1 MDRRLQLD
9 EELRE
14 ILQEVLGY
22 VNIYFQPPDSV
33 LMKYDAIRYRR
44 TSLSPTYANN
54 KTYNLRDQYEVIVIS
69 RDPDSELP
77 RRIQEHFQLCRPGR
91 QYMADNLYH
100 FPFTLYY

>member
-9 EELRE
+9 DELRN

-33 LMKYDAIRYRR
+33 LMRYDCIRYRR
-44 TSLSPTYANN
+44 TALQPTYANN
-54 KTYNLRDQYEVIVIS
+54 KVYNLRDQYEIIVIS

-77 RRIQEHFQLCRPGR
+77 RRIQEHFQFCRPGR

-100 FPFTLYY
+100 FPFTIYY

>member
-9 EELRE
+9 DELRS

-33 LMKYDAIRYRR
+33 LMKYDCIRYARK
-44 TSLSPTYANN
+44 TFGVIWANDRS
-54 KTYNLRDQYEVIVIS
+54 YNIRDQYEITVIS

-77 RRIQEHFQLCRPGR
+77 RKIQEHFKFCRPGR
-91 QYMADNLYH
+91 QFVADNLYH
-100 FPFTLYY
+100 FPFTIYY

>member
-9 EELRE
+9 AELRG
-14 ILQEVLGY
+14 ILQEALGY

-33 LMKYDAIRYRR
+33 LMKYDCIRYVRN
-44 TSLSPTYANN
+44 TFKVIYANDRS
-54 KTYNLRDQYEVIVIS
+54 YNIRDEYQVTVIS

-77 RRIQEHFQLCRPGR
+77 RKIQEHFQMCRPGR

-100 FPFTLYY
+100 FPFTIYY

>member
-33 LMKYDAIRYRR
+33 LMRYDCIRYRR
-44 TSLSPTYANN
+44 TTLQPTYANN
-54 KTYNLRDQYEVIVIS
+54 KTYNLRDQYEIIVIS

-77 RRIQEHFQLCRPGR
+77 RKIQEHFQFCRPGR